1 MSHSFFM
8 EIPQLK
14 EMEIVQAASNIRL
27 PLRAR
32 A

>member
-1 MSHSFFM
+1 M